1 MKNKS
6 QKIQSMK
13 EFVVGASMAFV
24 LVLVSFASIS
34 AQVNPTGSSSNGL
47 VGRWVSDEATVE
59 IRANGTLAING
70 DEFTYKVKNAV
81 ITVYGDDGTMRF
93 PYELDGDTMTVS
105 VDDREVVYTRQ
116 KGAKTQAKQGQS
128 AGSNPQ
134 ELVGKWCYMSN
145 LTGSN
150 SRMSNRCFTLAAN
163 GTYEYYSE
171 TSSSG
176 GNGSSASQESDS
188 GRWSA
193 TATTLTANSNNH
205 GTINYGLQRRNH
217 PKTGDPMLIVDGDAY
232 VTAYQKRPW

>member
-1 MKNKS
+1 MQQLAFQIAIIFSMIILTVGSALAQKN
-6 QKIQSMK
+6 QTR
-13 EFVVGASMAFV
+13 GADSK
-24 LVLVSFASIS
+24 
-34 AQVNPTGSSSNGL
+34 PTAL

-59 IRANGTLAING
+59 IRANGTLTING
-70 DEFTYKVKNAV
+70 DEFSYKVKNSV
-81 ITVYGDDGTMRF
+81 ITVYGDDGTLRF
-93 PYELDGDTMTVS
+93 PFELDGDTMTVS
-105 VDDREVVYTRQ
+105 VNDREVVYTRQ
-116 KGAKTQAKQGQS
+116 KGANAQTKQGQS
-128 AGSNPQ
+128 GGSNSQ
-134 ELVGKWCYMSN
+134 ELVGKWCYMAN

-176 GNGSSASQESDS
+176 GNGSSASQEYDS

-205 GTINYGLQRRNH
+205 GTINYGLQKRNH
-217 PKTGDPMLIVDGDAY
+217 PKTGDPMLVVDGDAY